1 MWGLRSSRTVAI
13 GAAAAVF
20 VVVSLLPVVYMLA
33 LALASPRAWT
43 ATILDARQRGLL
55 LNTTALGVG
64 SAVFASVI
72 GAPLGFIL
80 ARVPLPFKSGLRLI
94 LLAPLLLP
102 PYVIALAW
110 IYLEGT
116 LREVLPTAAVAALPD
131 PYTRGGAI
139 VALTVV
145 FYPLAM
151 IATEV
156 GLRRV
161 EARLEE
167 AAVLVARPSRVLWRI
182 TWPLVAPSV
191 VSAALVIFVLA
202 ISEFSV
208 PGLLRVRVFT
218 TEIFTAFAALYEF
231 GQATVLAVPLLIVSC
246 VVAAAAAFLLRDRVL
261 VTRRGLYGSPLVP
274 SQAWTRMAAVFTG
287 AAIFLTLALPVA
299 AIAREA
305 FRADSMAAVI
315 EGSRAAVVNSLAA
328 ATIGATAIT
337 ATAVCLGYAR
347 ARTLAAGAAAVDVL
361 WIVLFT
367 VPSTVVGIG
376 LIGVWNRPSPWGWF
390 YGTGAMLVI
399 GYLAR
404 FLPVAALAAAAA
416 IRSVP
421 ASQEEAAAVSGSR
434 WLRTMAQIVVPQI
447 RLGLLAV
454 WVITLILAFGEVG
467 TSILVAPPGES
478 TLPIRVYTMTANAAP
493 GQIATLALF
502 QSLVILGPLV
512 VIAIVLSTRSVR

>member
-1 MWGLRSSRTVAI
+1 MAI
-13 GAAAAVF
+13 GSAAAVF
-20 VVVSLLPVVYMLA
+20 VVVSLLPVVYMFA
-33 LALASPRAWT
+33 LALASPGAWA
-43 ATILDARQRGLL
+43 ATILDDRQRGLL

-64 SAVFASVI
+64 SAVFATAV

-80 ARVPLPFKSGLRLI
+80 ARVPVPCKSGLRLT

-110 IYLEGT
+110 MYLEGG
-116 LREVLPTAAVAALPD
+116 LREVLPAAVVAALPD
-131 PYTRGGAI
+131 PYTLGGAI

-151 IATEV
+151 TATEV

-167 AAVLVARPSRVLWRI
+167 AALLVARPGRVLWRI
-182 TWPLVAPSV
+182 TWPLVAPSI

-218 TEIFTAFAALYEF
+218 TEIFTAFAALYDF
-231 GQATVLAVPLLIVSC
+231 GRATVLAVPLLVVSIA
-246 VVAAAAAFLLRDRVL
+246 VAAAAAFLLRDRVL
-261 VTRRGLYGSPLVP
+261 VTRRGLYGSPIVP
-274 SQAWTRMAAVFTG
+274 SEAWTVIAAALAG
-287 AAIFLTLALPVA
+287 AVILLTLVLPVA

-315 EGSRAAVVNSLAA
+315 EGSRAAVVNSLVA

-337 ATAVCLGYAR
+337 ATAICLGYAR
-347 ARTLAAGAAAVDVL
+347 DRTRAPGAAAVDVL

-376 LIGVWNRPSPWGWF
+376 LIGVWNRPPPWGWF
-390 YGTGAMLVI
+390 YGTGAMLIV

-404 FLPVAALAAAAA
+404 FLPVAALAVAAAM
-416 IRSVP
+416 RSVP
-421 ASQEEAAAVSGSR
+421 TSHEEAAAVSGSG
-434 WLRTMAQIVVPQI
+434 WLRTMAHIVVPQI

-454 WVITLILAFGEVG
+454 WAIALILAFGEVG

-493 GQIATLALF
+493 GHVATLALF

-512 VIAIVLSTRSVR
+512 VIAMFLSSRNAR